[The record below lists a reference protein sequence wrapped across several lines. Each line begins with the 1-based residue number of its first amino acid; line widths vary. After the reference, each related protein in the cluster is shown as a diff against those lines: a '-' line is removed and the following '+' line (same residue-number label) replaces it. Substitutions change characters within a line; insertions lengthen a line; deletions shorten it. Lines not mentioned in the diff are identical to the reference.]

1 MDHNRVSSAKQITFN
16 SLCIRSFWSSV
27 AFSETIASCCAP
39 STQIFHTSWV
49 HKLPAHL
56 SLARNLPVCRF
67 ELWLELSFLLFKDLK
82 DHSNDFS
89 CLRVRYPHGLW
100 VIISP
105 HMLRFPDLLFT
116 VCEPPQYFH
125 TVTPVFPA
133 WLCSGLPEIAGHE
146 STAPLPNGNCAPP
159 IRALSTN
166 QNMRRVS
173 TSQEQQPGQDRVST
187 SACEMWAARCPKC
200 FEVMHGLRCA
210 DVHGCTSAQEV
221 CIHKDRNDLKQ
232 FKIKTIKRSP
242 GHVSVR
248 NHNWVTSLLTNQ
260 RAEIGVVVNVVLHF
274 LHTVRTFPS
283 HWSVHLKTS
292 TCCGWTRSHSW
303 NVGLLHKRDM

>member
-49 HKLPAHL
+49 HKLPAHV

-67 ELWLELSFLLFKDLK
+67 ELWLELSFLLFMDLK

-105 HMLRFPDLLFT
+105 HMLRFPDLMFT

-146 STAPLPNGNCAPP
+146 STAPLPNGNCAT
-159 IRALSTN
+159 TN
-166 QNMRRVS
+166 SGTFHKRKYEKSVDFSGTTTRSGSSQHVSMRGVS
-173 TSQEQQPGQDRVST
+173 CKVSKVLWDD
-187 SACEMWAARCPKC
+187 AWLEMCGCPWVHKC
-200 FEVMHGLRCA
+200 PRMCMTTQRQKGLKT
-210 DVHGCTSAQEV
+210 V
-221 CIHKDRNDLKQ
+221 
-232 FKIKTIKRSP
+232 KIKTIKRSP

-248 NHNWVTSLLTNQ
+248 NHNWVTSLITNHWN
-260 RAEIGVVVNVVLHF
+260 RCCSKCCSA
-274 LHTVRTFPS
+274 FPS
-283 HWSVHLKTS
+283 HSPNVSFALICSSQDFDVLKLNQITLIQ
-292 TCCGWTRSHSW
+292 CGASSQERH
-303 NVGLLHKRDM
+303 V